1 MKVKFKLLAV
11 LRFIVQ
17 AISLVFLPG
26 IFIMVFSG
34 MKQIYVALINGDF
47 SLFTLYPQLIA
58 AITVIPFTMLLGRF
72 FCGWMCAFGSMGEW
86 LYALPRLLKKKRL
99 RKELQVDRY
108 LKFIKYIVLTA
119 TVIFLW
125 TIKINI
131 PAISPWD
138 AFAQLPDFNSAIQ
151 LYAAGSAV
159 LLLIIIGSIFIER
172 FYCRYLCPLG
182 AFFTII
188 SRLRILK
195 INKPTLKCGKCRICT
210 SACPMGIPLYKY
222 EKVKT
227 GECIG
232 CARCVEVCPRKNAE
246 LTAYGEGINP
256 VLASAIAIVAITGLY
271 SLESLANDRL
281 SAFNTQG
288 MITTISSNN
297 AVTNNGQDSA
307 NSIILPESSQSS
319 SASSKPSQSSSSNSQ
334 ASSTPSSALT
344 TTQKY
349 KDGTY
354 TGIGTG
360 YRPNLSVTVTITSGK
375 ISSIQIGS
383 NRETPSFA
391 NMPFNLIPKKIISS
405 QSSKVDAV
413 SGATRTSSGIMEAVS
428 NALSK
433 AAI

>member
-1 MKVKFKLLAV
+1 
-11 LRFIVQ
+11 
-17 AISLVFLPG
+17 
-26 IFIMVFSG
+26 
-34 MKQIYVALINGDF
+34 
-47 SLFTLYPQLIA
+47 
-58 AITVIPFTMLLGRF
+58 
-72 FCGWMCAFGSMGEW
+72 
-86 LYALPRLLKKKRL
+86 
-99 RKELQVDRY
+99 
-108 LKFIKYIVLTA
+108 
-119 TVIFLW
+119 
-125 TIKINI
+125 
-131 PAISPWD
+131 
-138 AFAQLPDFNSAIQ
+138 
-151 LYAAGSAV
+151 
-159 LLLIIIGSIFIER
+159 
-172 FYCRYLCPLG
+172 
-182 AFFTII
+182 
-188 SRLRILK
+188 
-195 INKPTLKCGKCRICT
+195 
-210 SACPMGIPLYKY
+210 MGIPLYKY

-232 CARCVEVCPRKNAE
+232 CVRCVEVCPRKNAE
-246 LTAYGEGINP
+246 LSAYGESINP
-256 VLASAIAIVAITGLY
+256 VLASAIAIVAITGFY

-288 MITTISSNN
+288 MITTISSSNN

-334 ASSTPSSALT
+334 ASSTPSSAPT